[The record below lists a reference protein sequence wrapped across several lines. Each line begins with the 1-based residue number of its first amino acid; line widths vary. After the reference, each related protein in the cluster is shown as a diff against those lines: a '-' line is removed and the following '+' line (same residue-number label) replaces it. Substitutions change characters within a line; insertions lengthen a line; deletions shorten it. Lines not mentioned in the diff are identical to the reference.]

1 MIAHVALEAIGYDQ
15 THLPFIGSEFWKLMP
30 WVAEVVGHTSTE
42 AFRLRFLERTIRFE
56 DSNSKMSRGVMFHF
70 YPDTGKCYA
79 GFRRTSWKSSGR
91 YFFRVLDDC
100 RIVEISEEEAHSWA
114 EKLDWE
120 KTCSPLA

>member
-1 MIAHVALEAIGYDQ
+1 MIAHVALEAIGYDMTQ
-15 THLPFIGSEFWKLMP
+15 IPFIGSDFWNLMP

-79 GFRRTSWKSSGR
+79 AFRRTSWKSSDR
-91 YFFRVLDDC
+91 FFFRVSQDGG
-100 RIVEISEEEAHSWA
+100 IIEISESEAHSWA